1 MQDPKELPNAVDT
14 TDKLNTSKGDVAE
27 VSLDFTL
34 SEEREGDNISG
45 NKELQGETGHVDET
59 NSKRPK
65 VHLHP
70 PTAE

>member
-1 MQDPKELPNAVDT
+1 MHDPEELPNAVDT
-14 TDKLNTSKGDVAE
+14 IDKLNTPEGDAAN

-34 SEEREGDNISG
+34 SEEGEGDNISG
-45 NKELQGETGHVDET
+45 NKDFRGESEHEDET

-65 VHLHP
+65 APLHP